1 MTSLDRPARGRVCW
15 GRSASQSTASNASAA
30 LIGRKK
36 PLVYRG
42 QWLDYGAGD
51 IDAPVARRRL
61 WTNKDFN
68 YDNVGI
74 SLLSLFTA
82 ATFEGWP
89 E

>member
-1 MTSLDRPARGRVCW
+1 LRYYSVNKDVE
-15 GRSASQSTASNASAA
+15 Q
-30 LIGRKK
+30 
-36 PLVYRG
+36 VYDWMCRG
-42 QWLDYGAGD
+42 QWLDYDSGD
-51 IDAPVARRRL
+51 IDAPEAKPRL